1 MPAECIRA
9 SAYAVPGVYNVAYG
23 VDLTSA
29 LQSFRLVVFEA
40 VAQRLSFTQAAEILH
55 VSQPAITSHIKAL
68 EDDLN
73 VRLFE
78 RRNGKVTI
86 TPAGKVLQT
95 YTKELNNLSEGVLRK
110 IGSLQGGAR
119 KTGHWC
125 FHDDRAICAAEA
137 RCRVSTGTSW
147 CRSCSDERKYA
158 GDRDRSR

>member
-1 MPAECIRA
+1 MESVSVRLFT
-9 SAYAVPGVYNVAYG
+9 SALEPIMWAYG
-23 VDLTSA
+23 EDLNSA

-73 VRLFE
+73 VRVFE

-95 YTKELNNLSEGVLRK
+95 YTKELHCLSEDVLRK
-110 IGSLQGGAR
+110 IGSLQGEERG

-125 FHDDRAICAAEA
+125 FPRRSHNMC
-137 RCRVSTGTSW
+137 CRGSLPSFFG
-147 CRSCSDERKYA
+147 YILA
-158 GDRDRSR
+158 